1 MGGIALKSQN
11 LSLEEYW
18 LWEDKQLERHEFYQG
33 EVFCMA
39 GGSLNHNEVILN
51 VVTFLRNIFRP
62 KGCRVFSEN
71 VKLEV
76 VENEY
81 YTYPDVMLTCHPTD
95 IKAELLVK
103 RPSLLV
109 EVLSPS
115 SEGYDLGFKWQSY
128 QKISSLQVYMAVC
141 QDKIGVHVYQRS
153 NTEGQWIYQCFYKI
167 EEIITLTKLDFSLS
181 LSDIYE
187 NIEFIIKK

>member
-1 MGGIALKSQN
+1 MGAIALKSQN

-18 LWEDKQLERHEFYQG
+18 LWEEKQLERHEFYRG

-39 GGSLNHNEVILN
+39 GGTLNHNDIVDN
-51 VVTFLRNIFRP
+51 VKRYIKNKFQS

-76 VENEY
+76 FENEY
-81 YTYPDVMLTCHPTD
+81 YTYPDIMLTCHPTD

-103 RPSLLV
+103 NPSLLV

-128 QKISSLQVYMAVC
+128 QKIASLQVYMAVY
-141 QDKIGVHVYQRS
+141 QDKIGIHVYQRS
-153 NTEGQWIYQCFYKI
+153 TIVGQWIYQYFSKI
-167 EEIITLTKLDFSLS
+167 EEMIELDYLGFSLP
-181 LSDIYE
+181 LSEVYA
-187 NIEFIIKK
+187 NIEFIVKK